1 VSQRFF
7 RPECIIWRVD
17 REMALLLAGGR
28 ALLMQL
34 AHPKIAAGVADH
46 SGFREDPLGR
56 LHRTTSTMWSIVFDE
71 MEQAQASLQRVKD
84 IHGRVHGL
92 LGAGDVLPVR
102 IPYDA
107 QDPDLLL
114 WVHATLVDSAIL
126 TYELFVRPLSAQD
139 KAQYYDETKTLALL
153 FEVPQYKIPVSL
165 DAFNAYM
172 SAMIAGDVISV
183 GPTARALAEE
193 ILHPRPLVLKLGGPL
208 FAFITAGLLPQ
219 GLREAYELKWNER
232 KERKLQFL
240 AALVRGMLPFVPSL
254 LRIVP
259 HARAAEKRLAWNN
272 EK

>member
-1 VSQRFF
+1 
-7 RPECIIWRVD
+7 
-17 REMALLLAGGR
+17 
-28 ALLMQL
+28 
-34 AHPKIAAGVADH
+34 
-46 SGFREDPLGR
+46 
-56 LHRTTSTMWSIVFDE
+56 MWSIVFDE

-84 IHGRVHGL
+84 IHGRVHGIL
-92 LGAGDVLPVR
+92 RESNILP
-102 IPYDA
+102 IGTPYDA

-254 LRIVP
+254 VRIVP
-259 HARAAEKRLAWNN
+259 HARAAQKRLATLSA
-272 EK
+272 